1 MFGAIRSKPSR
12 NKYCEYS
19 RYPKYFLSE
28 ISSILPGTGSICES
42 IHSQIDGPS
51 RGRSSKLLSRGAT
64 GVLKSILAASSSI
77 YFGSI
82 LRVLA
87 AFPGSI
93 YSGYSGY
100 CRVSTSN
107 VCTAGAAVLL
117 YSGFCI
123 LLITFPALPVFGPS
137 VLVILLVLAVLI

>member
-1 MFGAIRSKPSR
+1 MFGTIRSTPSL

-19 RYPKYFLSE
+19 RYLKYFLSE

-87 AFPGSI
+87 IFRGSI
-93 YSGYSGY
+93 YSGYSVY
-100 CRVSTSN
+100 CNVSISD
-107 VCTAGAAVLL
+107 VCAAGVACSARGSL
-117 YSGFCI
+117 YCSSCSQHSHYLGLQYC
-123 LLITFPALPVFGPS
+123 
-137 VLVILLVLAVLI
+137 